1 MKKHLFLA
9 LSLAFMNLC
18 FGANLAELE
27 RACKARN
34 SNACVSLAD
43 KHYDAKDYTKAKNYI
58 TKACDLDNANGCAKL
73 AVLYDYNYSGL
84 KQDVLLAKRYYGK
97 ACLLSKHQ
105 YPCDEYRRIAEFKP
119 EIDEVDRQ
127 ICASNDFSGALS
139 ALACFNIG
147 YIYDK
152 KEKNPNI
159 AKDYYKQACDL
170 KNKRRNKNA
179 CANLGFLYINER
191 NFSKAKIYFEH
202 ACGLVESI
210 SCSVLGIMYEKGD
223 GVKKDIEKAK
233 FYSQK
238 ACEHGDTNT
247 CEKLKEFK

>member
-9 LSLAFMNLC
+9 LSLTFVNLC

-43 KHYDAKDYTKAKNYI
+43 KHYNAKDYTKAKSYI

-73 AVLYDYNYSGL
+73 AVLYSYNHNGI
-84 KQDVLLAKRYYGK
+84 KQDDFLAKRYYGK

-105 YPCDEYRRIAEFKP
+105 KPCDEYRRIAKFESK
-119 EIDEVDRQ
+119 IDEVDRQ

-159 AKDYYKQACDL
+159 AKDYYKQACDF
-170 KNKRRNKNA
+170 KNGRSNKNA

-191 NFSKAKIYFEH
+191 NLSEAKIYFEH
-202 ACGLVESI
+202 ACSLIESVA
-210 SCSVLGIMYEKGD
+210 CNALGIMYKDGY

-233 FYSQK
+233 FYYQK
-238 ACEHGDTNT
+238 ACEYGDTNT